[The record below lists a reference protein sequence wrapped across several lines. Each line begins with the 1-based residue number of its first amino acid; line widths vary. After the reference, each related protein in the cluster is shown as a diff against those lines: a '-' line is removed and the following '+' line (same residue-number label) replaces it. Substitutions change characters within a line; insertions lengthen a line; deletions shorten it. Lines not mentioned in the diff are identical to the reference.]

1 MNQTEN
7 ESIANPY
14 TTNMN
19 APITFKTRIFSSDFC
34 KKDSRTNKVASIPMN
49 SLILSIDIGQ
59 ELLSCV

>member
-7 ESIANPY
+7 EFIVNPY
-14 TTNMN
+14 TTNTN
-19 APITFKTRIFSSDFC
+19 APIVFKTRIFSSDFS
-34 KKDSRTNKVASIPMN
+34 KKDSRTSKVANIPMN